1 MLLLA
6 SCASSGRV
14 PASDEQGNRAIHP
27 TLKNQSY
34 ASKHAQPSKYSS
46 VQSTTLSAKSP
57 CGRGS
62 RALRN
67 DPPNPG
73 RARPPSPSPANP
85 SPSNPSTGRA
95 PGVRR
100 SHKQFDTV
108 LDVQVSGDLL
118 VTETITQDLQEANRH
133 GIERFIPET
142 VLLNENSPFKYRKY
156 PVSEVKVQTSSDT
169 PGEFTLT
176 RTGDDAHKV
185 LRIRIGD
192 PNQVIEGVHK
202 YVITYRVGDVAT
214 RFAKADG
221 GTPAHDELYWN
232 GIGTSWRQPIDSG
245 TVTVK
250 FPVSIE
256 NTRCL
261 TGSAGSKESCG
272 VQRLGPNTA
281 QFSVNNLQPAEGLTV
296 VVAAALKS
304 LTVNPVI
311 AVEES
316 GPALWLKKWGLGG
329 LAFLAGTA
337 TLLPKQLRAG
347 RDRAFTGL
355 ALSASQGEEG
365 TSSDAPIKHGDKRE
379 GPVEFGPPE
388 DARPAMLGTLEHL
401 KGTRQ
406 HMVATIIDLASR
418 GYLIID
424 EEGETWRLSLT
435 ERGANTVRTGQSLI
449 KRQLASELQAIQ
461 DLVKN
466 DTDNKK
472 FRIIPKQSD
481 AETQAKEA
489 ERAGAFPDL
498 HEFEHHLLTDLF
510 ATGDS
515 VLLSDLDDTFASKFT
530 AFTSRVEK
538 AITSAKWTTGDPNT
552 VRGKALFRAMIPLAI
567 GGVAFWTG
575 IGHGIGLAL
584 CALSVVMGFAAIA
597 APARSSIGSAM
608 LARTQGFRR
617 FLTAGEHRLEH
628 AERAKLFIDFLP
640 YAVAFGITKQ
650 WSKRFADLT
659 SMPETSWY
667 RGPYGGPMSPVI
679 FGDRISDFDRK
690 ASTNLTSTP
699 SNSGGSSGFSGGGS
713 SGGGGGGGGGGS
725 W

>member
-1 MLLLA
+1 MRSVRSNGEFKAQRLMRRAVGIAGLVVFGATLLA
-6 SCASSGRV
+6 PLAQAG
-14 PASDEQGNRAIHP
+14 P
-27 TLKNQSY
+27 TQ
-34 ASKHAQPSKYSS
+34 
-46 VQSTTLSAKSP
+46 
-57 CGRGS
+57 
-62 RALRN
+62 
-67 DPPNPG
+67 
-73 RARPPSPSPANP
+73 ARPAQARP
-85 SPSNPSTGRA
+85 TQTQGELQVFGDRT
-95 PGVRR
+95 R
-100 SHKQFDTV
+100 QFETV
-108 LDVQVSGDLL
+108 LEVQTNGDMA
-118 VTETITQDLQEANRH
+118 VTETITQEFQEANGH
-133 GIERFIPET
+133 GVERLIPET
-142 VLLNENSPFKYRKY
+142 VLLNEGSPFKYRKY
-156 PVSEVKVQTSSDT
+156 PVSDVKVQTNADT
-169 PGEFTLT
+169 PGEFTLK
-176 RTGDDAHKV
+176 RTGDDAHKL

-192 PNQVIEGVHK
+192 PNRTISGVRT

-214 RFAKADG
+214 RFEKADG
-221 GTPAHDELYWN
+221 ATPAHDELYWN
-232 GIGTSWRQPIDSG
+232 GIGTSWRQPIERG
-245 TVTVK
+245 TVIVK
-250 FPVSIE
+250 FPVRIE

-261 TGSAGSKESCG
+261 SGLAGSKESCA
-272 VQRLGPNTA
+272 VQRISANSA
-281 QFSVNNLQPAEGLTV
+281 QFSVMNLAANEGLTV
-296 VVAAALKS
+296 VVASPLNS
-304 LTVNPVI
+304 LMVSPVI
-311 AVEES
+311 VEEES

-329 LAFLAGTA
+329 LAFLGGALA
-337 TLLPKQLRAG
+337 LLPKQIRAG

-355 ALSASQGEEG
+355 AISASQGEEG
-365 TSSDAPIKHGDKRE
+365 TSSDAPIRRADKRE

-388 DARPAMLGTLEHL
+388 NARPAMLGTLEHL

-406 HMVATIIDLASR
+406 HMVGTIIDLASR
-418 GYLIID
+418 GYLVID
-424 EEGETWRLSLT
+424 EEGKTWRLSLT
-435 ERGANTVRTGQSLI
+435 ERGADTVRTGQSLI

-472 FRIIPKQSD
+472 FRIIPKQSS
-481 AETQAKEA
+481 AETQVKEA

-538 AITSAKWTTGDPNT
+538 AITSANWTTGDPNT
-552 VRGKALFRAMIPLAI
+552 VRGKALFRAMIPLAV

-575 IGHGIGLAL
+575 IGHGIGFAL

-617 FLTAGEHRLEH
+617 FLTAGEHRMEH

-659 SMPETSWY
+659 SMPETPWY
-667 RGPYGGPMSPVI
+667 RSQYGGHGVSPVI

-699 SNSGGSSGFSGGGS
+699 SNSGGGSGFSGGGS